1 MIHLIFS
8 YIVLC
13 YIILHY
19 TNVFGFVFDIFNMF
33 QVFYVVDIV
42 DIVDVL
48 YVVDIVKE
56 P

>member
-19 TNVFGFVFDIFNMF
+19 TDVFDIFNMF

-42 DIVDVL
+42 DIIDVF
-48 YVVDIVKE
+48 YEVDIVKV